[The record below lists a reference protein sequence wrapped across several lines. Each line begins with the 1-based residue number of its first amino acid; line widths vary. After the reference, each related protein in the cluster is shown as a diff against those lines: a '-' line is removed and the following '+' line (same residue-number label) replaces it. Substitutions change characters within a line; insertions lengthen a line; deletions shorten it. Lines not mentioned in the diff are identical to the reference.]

1 MMEIFKK
8 WLEFH
13 WMKAFLGLTVTLL
26 AIAFTPFFIT
36 ILTSIATALGFLVI
50 FYFWLLDESDDI
62 EEDNGHLTGGD
73 FYNYTSGKWDHGYN
87 AGGQYHHSD
96 DG

>member
-13 WMKAFLGLTVTLL
+13 RMKAFLGLTVTLL

-36 ILTSIATALGFLVI
+36 IFTSIATALGFLVV
-50 FYFWLLDESDDI
+50 FYFCLLGYSDD
-62 EEDNGHLTGGD
+62 EEEETKSGAPSGGV
-73 FYNYTSGKWDHGYN
+73 YNYATGEV
-87 AGGQYHHSD
+87 D
-96 DG
+96 DGLEIGGLYEDE